1 MALEIKQSI
10 RMSQQ
15 LVVTP
20 QLQQAITLLQL
31 PRLEL
36 STLIQKELVENPV
49 LEEAAE
55 TEQELD
61 PDGNKPSN
69 AEMHEKAREEDRGH
83 DHSGDEVGNKDG
95 EFKEPENFDWENY
108 LTNTYNAPGYAM
120 ERQIS
125 ERIPDD
131 GPTYE
136 NFLRQG
142 ET

>member
-20 QLQQAITLLQL
+20 QLQQAIKLLQL
-31 PRLEL
+31 SRFELE
-36 STLIQKELVENPV
+36 TLIQKELLENPA
-49 LEEAAE
+49 LE
-55 TEQELD
+55 
-61 PDGNKPSN
+61 DGV
-69 AEMHEKAREEDRGH
+69 EEDGADGETPEAGKKEEH
-83 DHSGDEVGNKDG
+83 VAEHANAEVGNKDG
-95 EFKEPENFDWENY
+95 ELKEPENFDWENY
-108 LTNTYNAPGYAM
+108 LANTYNSPGYAM